1 MGNLQNNLFKEFGQ
15 LIIASIRMSGKGLRE
30 RVVSVAQVCIREIVV
45 FNTKISTVFTSK
57 GL

>member
-30 RVVSVAQVCIREIVV
+30 RVVAVAQVCIREIVI
-45 FNTKISTVFTSK
+45 FDTKISTV
-57 GL
+57 GLYQ

>member
-30 RVVSVAQVCIREIVV
+30 REREREREKERELCQLHRSVSER
-45 FNTKISTVFTSK
+45 S
-57 GL
+57 